1 VPADLL
7 DAPIKM
13 DSGPGT
19 GYGSSLLTRALK
31 RLGVRPRDVTI
42 AHGLAREGEDVFG
55 LTLYRVSG
63 ASAEALSTAFAD
75 AIYRPQGSAWEI
87 RHVGDI
93 DVWWAEGYADPDRT
107 IYFNIAYW
115 TRDDLVLHV
124 FGRPEDMET
133 AIRRLG

>member
-1 VPADLL
+1 MSR
-7 DAPIKM
+7 K
-13 DSGPGT
+13 G
-19 GYGSSLLTRALK
+19 
-31 RLGVRPRDVTI
+31 
-42 AHGLAREGEDVFG
+42 
-55 LTLYRVSG
+55 
-63 ASAEALSTAFAD
+63 
-75 AIYRPQGSAWEI
+75 EI
-87 RHVGDI
+87 RRVGDI